1 MFNIGDIKPME
12 LPLTFAMKLAWDI
25 DSITPDDIKSFY
37 KATAES
43 WFGDGSDA
51 SAALARDIAA
61 AWHGYDHLVSLRRH
75 EHIEPTTFSLMHYGE
90 AEAVA
95 RRWSDLLVMAE
106 MLHSRARGEA
116 EKAAVFQLVLHPIK
130 ASQIFTL
137 LQVTL
142 ARNQMFARQR
152 RNTANAMARRVL
164 ELFDADFTL
173 SEQVSS
179 AGEQLFPRNPFW
191 MFSSA

>member
-1 MFNIGDIKPME
+1 VSVFNVGDIKPME

-25 DSITPDDIKSFY
+25 DSVAPGGIESFY
-37 KATAES
+37 KAIAQS
-43 WFGDGSDA
+43 WFGDGSGG

-61 AWHGYDHLVSLRRH
+61 AWHGYDRLVSLRRH
-75 EHIEPTTFSLMHYGE
+75 EHIEPTTFSLLHYGE
-90 AEAVA
+90 AETVA
-95 RRWSDLLVMAE
+95 RRWSELLVVAE
-106 MLHSRARGEA
+106 NLHSRARSEA

-137 LQVTL
+137 LQITL

-152 RNTANAMARRVL
+152 RNATNAMARKVL
-164 ELFDADFTL
+164 ELFDADFML

-179 AGEQLFPRNPFW
+179 AGERILPRNPG
-191 MFSSA
+191 A